1 MSLFKKIKKLL
12 LGEKKQSG
20 GNCKIKITEVSPQKP
35 QKTDSKKSDTAAVAG
50 DAEKNTH
57 VHKRPPHTKSGED
70 VSSSSDVTEKQKHH
84 RNLNKREIAKEKRPA
99 KRRDGFGR
107 TNNNSRRRIRGRDE
121 NSSIAAELNPDASEN
136 ADLGNWSIDEFVV
149 EASEGKLRFHDL
161 EIPPEVMRGIQGAG
175 YEYATPIQALI
186 LPDAFKGTDVS
197 GKAQT
202 GTGKTA
208 AFLITIFKHLLEKKP
223 SGERQPG
230 TPRALIMAPTRE
242 LVIQIEKDARMIGKY
257 TGLAIQSVFGGINY
271 EKQRRQV
278 EDRRIDILAATPG
291 RLLDFKEQ
299 GVLNI
304 DKVEILV
311 IDEADRM
318 LDMGFIPDMRKIIN
332 ATPPK
337 GKRQTMLF
345 SATLSPEILRL
356 ASQWTKDPLSFE
368 VESAELT
375 ADAIEQRAYILTVRE
390 KFPLMYNMIKNESL
404 NRVIVFGNRRE
415 EVAKLAEMFT
425 IAGISCG
432 VLSGDVSQAKRIRT
446 LEDLREGRITVL
458 VATDVAARGLHVD
471 DVSHVFNYSLPDD
484 PEDYVHR
491 IGRTGRAG
499 ATGTSVIFATEEDAY
514 VIPRIEQFTGH
525 KLSYINPA
533 DALTELPRE
542 IAKKLPV
549 IRSFSRPRDM
559 ARSHR
564 HGNGGGKPRTP
575 GYNSHSRPRRSGK

>member
-12 LGEKKQSG
+12 LGEKEPSS
-20 GNCKIKITEVSPQKP
+20 GNCEIKITEVSPQKP
-35 QKTDSKKSDTAAVAG
+35 QKTDRKKSDTVAG
-50 DAEKNTH
+50 DAKKNTH
-57 VHKRPPHTKSGED
+57 PPRTKSCED
-70 VSSSSDVTEKQKHH
+70 VSSSAVTEKQKHH
-84 RNLNKREIAKEKRPA
+84 RSLNKREIAEEKRPA

-107 TNNNSRRRIRGRDE
+107 TNSRRRMARNED
-121 NSSIAAELNPDASEN
+121 NIAEINPDASEG
-136 ADLGNWSIDEFVV
+136 ADLGNWSIDDFVV

-161 EIPPEVMRGIQGAG
+161 EIPPEVMRGIQVAG

-257 TGLAIQSVFGGINY
+257 TGLTIQSVFGGINY

-278 EDRRIDILAATPG
+278 ENRRIDILAATPG

-332 ATPPK
+332 ATLPK

-390 KFPLMYNMIKNESL
+390 KFALMYNMIKNENLS
-404 NRVIVFGNRRE
+404 RVIVFGNRRE

-432 VLSGDVSQAKRIRT
+432 VLSGDISQAKRIRT

-525 KLSYINPA
+525 KLSYINP
-533 DALTELPRE
+533 DDKLTELPRE

-564 HGNGGGKPRTP
+564 HSSGGGKPRTQ
-575 GYNSHSRPRRSGK
+575 GYSKPRRSGR